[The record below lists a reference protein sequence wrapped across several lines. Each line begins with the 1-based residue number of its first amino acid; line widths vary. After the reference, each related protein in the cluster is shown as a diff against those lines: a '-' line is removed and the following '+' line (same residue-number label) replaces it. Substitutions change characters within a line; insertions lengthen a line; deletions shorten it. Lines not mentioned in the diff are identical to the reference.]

1 MAGNELPQGAPVDPV
16 ADPHGAAP
24 HTAEIGRAH
33 V

>member
-24 HTAEIGRAH
+24 QIGRAH